1 MLYMSIAYWISHR
14 AIKLVY
20 DINDGFRTLPEG
32 TSIDVL
38 KDTVYKFF
46 NVNISLL
53 SIGNHLSFFF
63 LDQSE
68 L

>member
-1 MLYMSIAYWISHR
+1 MIVFYMSIAYWISHR

-20 DINDGFRTLPEG
+20 DIDDGFRTLPQG
-32 TSIDVL
+32 TNIDVL

-53 SIGNHLSFFF
+53 SIGNHPSFF
-63 LDQSE
+63 
-68 L
+68 